1 MKIVHTQRKLS
12 LIVQPGDS
20 FFPIVE
26 AIDSAKRSINITIFR
41 MDDPVIQHAL
51 IEAAQRGVRVRALVA
66 ANPRGWEKRNRK
78 LLKELQKSGIETKQP
93 SGDSPKTRYHY
104 KILTVDKQ
112 LSLILTFNPTRENLH
127 YTRDYGVVMRDGKV
141 AGELDRLFEADWV
154 DSEFDPDESS
164 PLVVSPYNSRA
175 KITEL
180 LESAEHSIHISDAK
194 LRDYQILRLLMA
206 KATTGVDVRI
216 LGKDRYYNDVFS
228 LLKFRQITRFK
239 LHAKSIIVD
248 RARVFIGSMNLR
260 YENLEK
266 RREVG
271 VVVDDPGIVQRMVEI
286 FESDWDQKQRASSA
300 AQTTTL
306 AQSGPLLPAEPDL
319 PSERFVL
326 LSRRDA
332 LSRFPLRMGETT
344 IGRAEDNDIVLLFPE
359 VSRYHAKVQIT
370 DTTISVEDLSS
381 QNGTFVNGQPLKGEK
396 RIKPGDLI
404 QIADCEEFRFVQV

>member
-1 MKIVHTQRKLS
+1 MEKVHSQRRIS

-26 AIDSAKRSINITIFR
+26 AIDGARRTINITIFR
-41 MDDPVIQHAL
+41 MDDPVIQQAL
-51 IEAAQRGVRVRALVA
+51 LEAAQRGVRVRALVA

-78 LLKELQKSGIETKQP
+78 LLKELKKSGIETKQP

-104 KILTVDKQ
+104 KIITIDGHS
-112 LSLILTFNPTRENLH
+112 SLVLTFNPTRENLH
-127 YTRDYGVVMRDGKV
+127 YTRDYGIVMRDEKV
-141 AGELDRLFEADWV
+141 AAELDRLFEADWN
-154 DSEFDPDESS
+154 DDEFTPDENS
-164 PLVVSPYNSRA
+164 PLVISPYTSRA

-180 LESAEHSIHISDAK
+180 IESAESAIHVSDAK

-206 KATTGVDVRI
+206 KATAGVDVRI
-216 LGKDRYYNDVFS
+216 LGKDRYYADVFS

-239 LHAKSIIVD
+239 LHAKSIVVD

-271 VVVDDPGIVQRMVEI
+271 ILVDEPSVVHRMVEI
-286 FESDWDQKQRASSA
+286 FESDWEQKQRASSA

-306 AQSGPLLPAEPDL
+306 IGTGPLAAPEPEE
-319 PSERFVL
+319 PVERFVL

-344 IGRAEDNDIVLLFPE
+344 IGRAEDNDIILLFPE
-359 VSRYHAKVQIT
+359 VSRYHAKVILEEENF
-370 DTTISVEDLSS
+370 IVRDLSS

-396 RIKPGDLI
+396 RIKSGDLV
-404 QIADCEEFRFVQV
+404 QIADCEEFRFVRV